1 MPRIH
6 IHTHSKH
13 TSETHTLVFDM
24 ADPDFGA
31 CMAKDV
37 RRREDKGGGGGVGRG
52 GGLHGCSACV
62 NE

>member
-37 RRREDKGGGGGVGRG
+37 RRREDKGGGVGLVEEGAYMGVV
-52 GGLHGCSACV
+52 HV
-62 NE
+62 